1 MPKKTRRAKANTSMP
16 TVNPHAAGIDIGAKE
31 IYVAVP
37 ADSDPNP
44 VRRFTSF
51 TDDLRAIADW
61 LQACGVKTIAMESTG
76 VYWIPVFQILETAG
90 FEVCLVNSRHVKNV
104 PGRKTDVSDAQWL
117 QYLHSVGLL
126 RASFRPPE
134 AICALRSL
142 LRHRD
147 NLVQLAS
154 RHVLHMQKALAQMNL
169 QLHHVITDI
178 TGLTGLRIIDAI
190 LAGERDSQKLALL
203 RDGRIKASP
212 ETVAR
217 SLVGDYRREHLFTLA
232 QSLQA
237 YRHTKSLIDDCGT
250 EIEALLRNFESRSE
264 VPPQPLPRRTSHHKV
279 AVSELA
285 IHQHIYRI
293 TGLDLTLVP
302 GIELNA
308 ARTLFCEIGPVL
320 DRFPTARHFASWLGL
335 CPDNRITGGRVL
347 SAKTRDVP
355 SRAAYIL
362 RMAANSLHRSQ
373 TRLGDFFRKMKG
385 RLGTPKAITATAHK
399 LARIIYHLLREHVP
413 YDDSIFAREDEL
425 HRRRKIKQL
434 STQAA
439 AYGFS
444 LTPEREM
451 PCSVS

>member
-1 MPKKTRRAKANTSMP
+1 MP

-37 ADSDPNP
+37 SDSDPDP
-44 VRRFTSF
+44 VRCFTSF

-61 LQACGVKTIAMESTG
+61 FKACGIKTVAMESTG
-76 VYWIPVFQILETAG
+76 VYWIPIFQILESAG
-90 FEVCLVNSRHVKNV
+90 FEVCLVNARHVKNV
-104 PGRKTDVSDAQWL
+104 PGRKTDVSDAQWI

-147 NLVQLAS
+147 SLVHLSS

-169 QLHHVITDI
+169 QIHNVITDI
-178 TGLTGLRIIDAI
+178 TGMTGLRILDAI

-203 RDGRIKASP
+203 RDGRIKAP
-212 ETVAR
+212 LETIAR
-217 SLVGDYRREHLFTLA
+217 SLVGDFRREHLFTLE
-232 QSLQA
+232 QSLKA
-237 YRHTKSLIDDCGT
+237 YRYTQSLIDDCGT
-250 EIEALLRNFESRSE
+250 EIESLLRNFDSRMDLPSH
-264 VPPQPLPRRTSHHKV
+264 PMPRRTSHHKV
-279 AVSELA
+279 AASELA
-285 IHQHIYRI
+285 IHQHIFRI
-293 TGLDLTLVP
+293 TGIDLTLVP
-302 GIELNA
+302 GIEINA
-308 ARTLFCEIGPVL
+308 ARTLFCEIGPAL
-320 DRFPTARHFASWLGL
+320 DRFSTARHFASWLGL

-399 LARIIYHLLREHVP
+399 LARIIYHLLREHVD
-413 YDDSIFAREDEL
+413 YDDSIFAQEDEL
-425 HRRRKIKQL
+425 HRRRKFKQL
-434 STQAA
+434 SNQAA
-439 AYGFS
+439 AYGFT
-444 LTPEREM
+444 LTPAMEIQ
-451 PCSVS
+451 PSDS